1 MPAHHADVWLSR
13 GSIILTTL
21 SFFIMGVAAFPP
33 FLIIG
38 LLVYNLG
45 TGYNASMRSTAV
57 HLAGGASSPDLG
69 RLFAVIAIMENFG
82 TMLAGPLLA
91 GLFEWGI
98 ELGEPWIGL
107 PYIVSALIFAGI
119 TAVTFMISARDN
131 TVIYTEVDDA
141 EEESE
146 GESSTPRTHQD

>member
-1 MPAHHADVWLSR
+1 
-13 GSIILTTL
+13 
-21 SFFIMGVAAFPP
+21 
-33 FLIIG
+33 
-38 LLVYNLG
+38 
-45 TGYNASMRSTAV
+45 
-57 HLAGGASSPDLG
+57 
-69 RLFAVIAIMENFG
+69 MESFG

-119 TAVTFMISARDN
+119 AAVTFMISAKDN
-131 TVIYTEVDDA
+131 TVVYTEVDDA